1 MSYRVEITPQA
12 ARQIRSL
19 PRDILKRIDAAILS
33 LAENPRPANCLKL
46 QDSDNAWRVRVGDY
60 RVIYEIED
68 GVLRVVVIRVDHR
81 STVYRP
87 R

>member
-1 MSYRVEITPQA
+1 M
-12 ARQIRSL
+12 RSL
-19 PRDILKRIDAAILS
+19 PREILKRIDTVILS

-46 QDSDNAWRVRVGDY
+46 QGSDTAWRVRVGDY

-68 GVLRVVVIRVDHR
+68 GILRVVVIRVDHR
-81 STVYRP
+81 STVYKP